1 MGSVGRRIGRVGRR
15 ALPVAGFRCATRNK
29 VREQGA
35 DELSRSPFVAVRATP
50 PIPPSPPSPPSP
62 PIPPSPPLRRLKIAT
77 AFVRDIGHPAAEAII
92 AMARSLGLQAMA
104 EGVEREDQATF
115 LRDAGCDIGQGYL
128 YGRPAPAEEPLDRVG
143 PG

>member
-1 MGSVGRRIGRVGRR
+1 VSTLRTIQQMGSVGRRIGRVGRR

-35 DELSRSPFVAVRATP
+35 DELSRSPFVAVRAT
-50 PIPPSPPSPPSP
+50 P